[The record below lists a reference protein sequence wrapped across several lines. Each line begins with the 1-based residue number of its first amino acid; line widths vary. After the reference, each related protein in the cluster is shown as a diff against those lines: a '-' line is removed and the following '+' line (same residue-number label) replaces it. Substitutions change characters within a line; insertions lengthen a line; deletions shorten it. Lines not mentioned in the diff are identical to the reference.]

1 MEKTFKRFL
10 VGYVAAGHTTTEEAM
25 KELNTISKEF
35 VKTLKPDYL
44 FTSNAVEMF
53 EEVLEESISE
63 ENKGFFGYKFDKW
76 RYIQLLE
83 DWIRHL
89 IETSD
94 REQA

>member
-10 VGYVAAGHTTTEEAM
+10 VGYVAAGHTVTEEAM

-53 EEVLEESISE
+53 EESISE
-63 ENKGFFGYKFDKW
+63 ENKGFFVYEFDKC
-76 RYIQLLE
+76 RYTQYLE
-83 DWIRHL
+83 NWIRYL
-89 IETSD
+89 IE
-94 REQA
+94 